1 MGFVYGGTMYLC
13 PNCFATVVATTAEGQ
28 KPLGGTI
35 AGAYGIQGLLDSPVI
50 EEAPQPTLPTDAAA
64 PTLARS
70 TSGTSG
76 YGTFCGGA
84 NSRRADEASDVSDVH
99 PLLSRIEGTAVR
111 RGIGSLSALATE
123 SEKCMGFS
131 TTASQSAGLALP
143 RSEQKQ
149 PLLDGSESGDTAHLS
164 GEMGDDP
171 SAHSMG
177 DSSFEA
183 AGSCNS
189 YYGALAEGMAPN
201 SPFWQRAS
209 AGNAVTCGAGG
220 GSHEGGGFHGLPPRD
235 LPPLMSQGRADFE
248 LDHLMFSSD
257 MELDEADAPFDA
269 AGAPFAKLQRLL
281 GPHAHHSEP
290 DEAAAANSSQALPQA
305 LDAMAAALQEE
316 RLEQRRDERPRQAKS
331 ATALFGPTV
340 YGGRGVYAILQQ
352 QGQQLAA
359 ESAHA
364 CTLNEGEEAPNDAR
378 SSAMPA
384 VAASIRMVGGG
395 GEGGRGEGA
404 SIRMVATRG
413 ASAPAAPAAPVA
425 QVAQAAQAAQVAQSH
440 DGDGITLPDGSQKKW
455 ACFEC
460 HKAKT
465 ACEGNPCHR
474 CQRLG
479 KTCIELVR
487 AGKRQRSSR
496 KSPTTVNAPHAM
508 MAKMLSAQAGMPAQ
522 SAMIPQGYNAA
533 AAAAAAAAASA
544 ASAACAAAA
553 SAAASLGIMPSDALG
568 QAPCQARSGVP
579 PPGVALGMFPTY
591 TPPQMATAR
600 VPQSLLPLASKP
612 MHAQPHGA
620 PGSNGFGAYPPPSA
634 EPPSLMGR
642 ARVSVAATAIG
653 GTPAAAAISG
663 TQVSPHVPATSAWV
677 TEPAGTQKAP
687 VKAPLVLPV

>member
-1 MGFVYGGTMYLC
+1 MRAIASSFTLAAHGRSTACRTETCSGCSHNLAMGFVYGGTRFLC
-13 PNCFATVVATTAEGQ
+13 PNCFASVVATTAEGQ

-35 AGAYGIQGLLDSPVI
+35 AGAYGIRGLLDSPVI
-50 EEAPQPTLPTDAAA
+50 EEAPQPTGPTDAAA

-76 YGTFCGGA
+76 NGSFCGGA
-84 NSRRADEASDVSDVH
+84 NGRRADGASDVSDVH
-99 PLLSRIEGTAVR
+99 PLFSSIEGTNMTSSGTAVL

-123 SEKCMGFS
+123 SEDLPVGPS
-131 TTASQSAGLALP
+131 TTASRSAGPSLP

-149 PLLDGSESGDTAHLS
+149 PLLDGSESGETAHLG

-171 SAHSMG
+171 SAHSTG

-189 YYGALAEGMAPN
+189 YYGGLAEGMGPN
-201 SPFWQRAS
+201 SPFWQRAP
-209 AGNAVTCGAGG
+209 GGDAVTRGAGG
-220 GSHEGGGFHGLPPRD
+220 VSHDLPPRD
-235 LPPLMSQGRADFE
+235 LPPLMSQGRADFD

-269 AGAPFAKLQRLL
+269 TGAPFAKLQRLL
-281 GPHAHHSEP
+281 GPHALHSEL
-290 DEAAAANSSQALPQA
+290 EAAAANPSEALPQA
-305 LDAMAAALQEE
+305 PDAMAAALQEE
-316 RLEQRRDERPRQAKS
+316 RPAQRPRHGKS
-331 ATALFGPTV
+331 AAAVFGPTV

-352 QGQQLAA
+352 QGHQLAA
-359 ESAHA
+359 ESTHA
-364 CTLNEGEEAPNDAR
+364 SSLNEGEAASNEAR

-384 VAASIRMVGGG
+384 VAPA
-395 GEGGRGEGA
+395 
-404 SIRMVATRG
+404 IRMVATRV
-413 ASAPAAPAAPVA
+413 ASAAAPAPAPV
-425 QVAQAAQAAQVAQSH
+425 QSH
-440 DGDGITLPDGSQKKW
+440 DGDGTTLPDGSQKKW
-455 ACFEC
+455 ACYEC

-496 KSPTTVNAPHAM
+496 KNTTAVNAPHAM
-508 MAKMLSAQAGMPAQ
+508 MANVLSAQAGMTAQ
-522 SAMIPQGYNAA
+522 AAMIPQGYNTAAATAAATAATAA
-533 AAAAAAAAASA
+533 AAAAA
-544 ASAACAAAA
+544 AAAA

-568 QAPCQARSGVP
+568 QTHSGVP
-579 PPGVALGMFPTY
+579 PPGVALGMMPMY

-600 VPQSLLPLASKP
+600 VPQSLLPMASKP
-612 MHAQPHGA
+612 MLAQPHGA
-620 PGSNGFGAYPPPSA
+620 PGSNGSGAYPPPSA

-642 ARVSVAATAIG
+642 ARVSVAATAI
-653 GTPAAAAISG
+653 SG
-663 TQVSPHVPATSAWV
+663 TQVSQRVPATSAWV

-687 VKAPLVLPV
+687 VTAPLVLSV